1 MEFGLGLT
9 TISIEALEFSLVI
22 TVRTIAEK
30 EKKNDNPLFTM
41 ISKNIFKNLSEKKIS
56 ENEIFY
62 FPDDKILCDADC
74 ADMWRYGD
82 ILNSLGPIRI
92 SFSRWV
98 YI

>member
-1 MEFGLGLT
+1 M
-9 TISIEALEFSLVI
+9 ISIGALEFSLVI

-30 EKKNDNPLFTM
+30 
-41 ISKNIFKNLSEKKIS
+41 
-56 ENEIFY
+56 EIFY

-92 SFSRWV
+92 TFSRWV